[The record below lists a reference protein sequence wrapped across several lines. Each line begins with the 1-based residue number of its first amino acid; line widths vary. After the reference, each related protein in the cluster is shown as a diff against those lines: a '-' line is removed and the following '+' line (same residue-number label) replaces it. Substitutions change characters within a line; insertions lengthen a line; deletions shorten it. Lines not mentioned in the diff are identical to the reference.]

1 MLVFSPRTLPDIFR
15 SLIIDF
21 TPSMRNTE
29 PANALYM
36 LARFACLTCD
46 SSWLED
52 LIIGA
57 TDAIEET
64 FFRMDVPATQISKL
78 KLDQSRS
85 EDFPCLV
92 FWLCNT
98 TVWLHLMR
106 CDNSI
111 NEACELLGSFVLVEE
126 VINSVF
132 GTYPELFQS
141 PALTFLS
148 IPQFSL
154 FAMWKGGPINFS
166 MPLFWIILR
175 YPLSLTEFS
184 SSPNGRFCV
193 H

>member
-64 FFRMDVPATQISKL
+64 FFVWMFLPPKFPKL

-132 GTYPELFQS
+132 GTHPELCKRHCPLLVRAFRSFRYSLRGKENRSTSQCRYS
-141 PALTFLS
+141 GS
-148 IPQFSL
+148 FSTTL
-154 FAMWKGGPINFS
+154 
-166 MPLFWIILR
+166 
-175 YPLSLTEFS
+175 
-184 SSPNGRFCV
+184 
-193 H
+193 